1 MLHLDNLKRSPYN
14 APMFIRK
21 TKTGSH
27 ANGNA
32 YYSYRLVSNQRVD
45 NRVKQT
51 IELNL
56 GANFDLPQP
65 LWRDACQRLDELLN
79 GHSQP
84 LFPMH
89 FDAQVEPA
97 ANRLYKRLIDRRGGP
112 PYEPVLANDPTE
124 VRPGARLADAKY
136 HSIDP
141 DSLEL
146 RQARSAGVEAL
157 GLWALHE
164 LQLPQLFQSAGF
176 NRRQC
181 ASAMAVIVARLAGCG
196 SERSA
201 WHWLGESSALGEL
214 LDVDFDSMSS
224 MSLYQAT
231 DGLLKH
237 RAAIEQH
244 VFGRVRE
251 LFDLPTTVTL
261 YDLTNTYLEGNAEQ
275 MPKAKFGGSKEKRSD
290 CRLLTL
296 AVVLDGS
303 GFIRRSQVFD
313 GNVVEGTTL
322 EAMLEALDAPPG
334 AMVIMDRGLAEQDN
348 LDWLREHGYQ
358 YLAVSRERQRCF
370 EEIDGVTI
378 RNAKQMQVQLQRLDD
393 ESGTETRLYCR
404 SEERLHKE
412 LAMSEHFQQLY
423 EDGLRKLN
431 EGLSKPYTHKT
442 LGSVERRLG
451 RLAEKSKGISQHY
464 RVEVIADGVGKKAS
478 HIQWQLQEVDGTRQT
493 HPGVYCLRTNKMD
506 WDEETMWRTYVLLTE
521 VESVFR
527 CLKSELGLRPVFHQK
542 QHRADAHLFI
552 TTLAFQLVQM
562 IRRRLKVGDCHHSW
576 SRIRSIM
583 QSVQRITVTFKRAD
597 GRTLHVRKATHVE
610 MEQPAICQLLGIDTA
625 FGGIRKKI
633 C

>member
-1 MLHLDNLKRSPYN
+1 MFHLDNFKRSPYN

-84 LFPMH
+84 LFPMP

-97 ANRLYKRLIDRRGGP
+97 ANRLYKRLIDRHGGP
-112 PYEPVLANDPTE
+112 PYEPVLANDLTE
-124 VRPGARLADAKY
+124 VRPGAHLADAKY

-181 ASAMAVIVARLAGCG
+181 ASAIAVIVARLAGCG

-224 MSLYQAT
+224 MSLYRAT

-244 VFGRVRE
+244 VFGRVSE

-275 MPKAKFGGSKEKRSD
+275 MPKAKFGRSKEKRSD

-423 EDGLRKLN
+423 EDGLRQLN

-464 RVEVIADGVGKKAS
+464 QVEVIADGVGKKAS

-583 QSVQRITVTFKRAD
+583 QSVQRITVTFKRAN

>member
-1 MLHLDNLKRSPYN
+1 M
-14 APMFIRK
+14 
-21 TKTGSH
+21 
-27 ANGNA
+27 
-32 YYSYRLVSNQRVD
+32 
-45 NRVKQT
+45 
-51 IELNL
+51 
-56 GANFDLPQP
+56 
-65 LWRDACQRLDELLN
+65 
-79 GHSQP
+79 
-84 LFPMH
+84 
-89 FDAQVEPA
+89 
-97 ANRLYKRLIDRRGGP
+97 
-112 PYEPVLANDPTE
+112 
-124 VRPGARLADAKY
+124 
-136 HSIDP
+136 
-141 DSLEL
+141 
-146 RQARSAGVEAL
+146 
-157 GLWALHE
+157 
-164 LQLPQLFQSAGF
+164 
-176 NRRQC
+176 
-181 ASAMAVIVARLAGCG
+181 
-196 SERSA
+196 
-201 WHWLGESSALGEL
+201 
-214 LDVDFDSMSS
+214 
-224 MSLYQAT
+224 
-231 DGLLKH
+231 
-237 RAAIEQH
+237 
-244 VFGRVRE
+244 
-251 LFDLPTTVTL
+251 
-261 YDLTNTYLEGNAEQ
+261 
-275 MPKAKFGGSKEKRSD
+275 
-290 CRLLTL
+290 
-296 AVVLDGS
+296 
-303 GFIRRSQVFD
+303 
-313 GNVVEGTTL
+313 
-322 EAMLEALDAPPG
+322 
-334 AMVIMDRGLAEQDN
+334 
-348 LDWLREHGYQ
+348 
-358 YLAVSRERQRCF
+358 
-370 EEIDGVTI
+370 VTI

-576 SRIRSIM
+576 SRIRRIM

-610 MEQPAICQLLGIDTA
+610 MEQPAICQLLGIDTS

>member
-1 MLHLDNLKRSPYN
+1 M
-14 APMFIRK
+14 
-21 TKTGSH
+21 
-27 ANGNA
+27 
-32 YYSYRLVSNQRVD
+32 
-45 NRVKQT
+45 
-51 IELNL
+51 
-56 GANFDLPQP
+56 
-65 LWRDACQRLDELLN
+65 
-79 GHSQP
+79 
-84 LFPMH
+84 
-89 FDAQVEPA
+89 A
-97 ANRLYKRLIDRRGGP
+97 AP
-112 PYEPVLANDPTE
+112 PYEPVLVNDQTE

-196 SERSA
+196 SERSV

-224 MSLYQAT
+224 MSLYRAT

-275 MPKAKFGGSKEKRSD
+275 MPKAKFGRSKEKRSD

-334 AMVIMDRGLAEQDN
+334 AMVIMDRGLAGAGQS
-348 LDWLREHGYQ
+348 G
-358 YLAVSRERQRCF
+358 LAARAWISVSGGEPRAQ
-370 EEIDGVTI
+370 
-378 RNAKQMQVQLQRLDD
+378 A
-393 ESGTETRLYCR
+393 
-404 SEERLHKE
+404 
-412 LAMSEHFQQLY
+412 
-423 EDGLRKLN
+423 
-431 EGLSKPYTHKT
+431 
-442 LGSVERRLG
+442 
-451 RLAEKSKGISQHY
+451 
-464 RVEVIADGVGKKAS
+464 
-478 HIQWQLQEVDGTRQT
+478 
-493 HPGVYCLRTNKMD
+493 
-506 WDEETMWRTYVLLTE
+506 VL
-521 VESVFR
+521 
-527 CLKSELGLRPVFHQK
+527 
-542 QHRADAHLFI
+542 
-552 TTLAFQLVQM
+552 
-562 IRRRLKVGDCHHSW
+562 
-576 SRIRSIM
+576 
-583 QSVQRITVTFKRAD
+583 
-597 GRTLHVRKATHVE
+597 
-610 MEQPAICQLLGIDTA
+610 
-625 FGGIRKKI
+625 
-633 C
+633 